1 MRQLVELQKNKQQF
15 KELNAEVIVVFR
27 EEKEGVDGLKKIK
40 SRTKTEF
47 TLAVDLNKKSS
58 AAYSPDRMTFNN
70 YVIDREGVIRDVIPG
85 KLRTRATSERL
96 LKTLKA
102 IGEK

>member
-15 KELNAEVIVVFR
+15 KELNAEVIIVFR

-40 SRTKTEF
+40 TRTKTDF

-58 AAYSPDRMTFNN
+58 AAYSPDRMTFTN
-70 YVIDREGVIRDVIPG
+70 YVIDNKGMIRDVIPG
-85 KLRTRATSERL
+85 NLRTRATSERL

-102 IGEK
+102 IGQK